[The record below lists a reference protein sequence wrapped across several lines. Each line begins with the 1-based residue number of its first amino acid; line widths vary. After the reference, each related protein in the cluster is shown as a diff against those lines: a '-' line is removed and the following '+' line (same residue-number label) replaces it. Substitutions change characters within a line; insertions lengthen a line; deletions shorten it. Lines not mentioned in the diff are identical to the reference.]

1 MRRDGAGLRPVEI
14 MPQITRLHI
23 LIVLSIVGGFLVL
36 AAWGISAPVG
46 SSPDDGK
53 HLPSIWCAYGEQA
66 NICAY
71 EGPNHTNLGQATV
84 PEGLGWP
91 HGCWSWK
98 PEQSAACIGFRDMP
112 LTEQTR
118 VSADISFLQQTP
130 GLFYKTMYW
139 LTDNNLEQSI
149 LRIRLANILL
159 ALAMVTLAGIVATGA
174 TRTGLI
180 LAWLVTPIPLG
191 LSIIPSTNPSAWA
204 IIGIGTYWA
213 FLLAHWQAK
222 TRGRR
227 IAAGVGAIIA
237 AVLAIGGRTDSAAYV
252 VLVTAAVAVLYWGP
266 RWREARRAVPLLVIP
281 LAAVIA
287 AVLVFRRSP
296 QSAVASNGMGNSG
309 QDSGYSSFGLLAR
322 NISELPGFWLGS
334 FGKWPIGTL
343 DIALPDWVLFSA
355 GIGFFALVFIGI
367 RQLDWPKTAG
377 LLIAFAGI
385 SVLPLWIYQRGS
397 LVVGQELQPRYFLP
411 LFFVLLGL
419 AVLSPQGRRLLVL
432 QRAQQIV
439 LVIALVGAA
448 TGALFAQMHR
458 YTVGDGTFESTFS
471 NPEWWSQGV
480 VSPSVALILGFLGFT
495 AWAIAAMLLLPRGVE
510 GADAGG
516 QPEVADLGVT
526 SRNEA

>member
-1 MRRDGAGLRPVEI
+1 
-14 MPQITRLHI
+14 MPQITRLHV
-23 LIVLSIVGGFLVL
+23 LIAISIIGGFLVL

-53 HLPSIWCAYGEQA
+53 HLPSIWCAYGEQPD
-66 NICAY
+66 ICAY
-71 EGPNHTNLGQATV
+71 EGPNNTNLGQATV

-98 PEQSAACIGFRDMP
+98 PDQSAACVGFRDIP
-112 LTEQTR
+112 LTEQVR

-174 TRTGLI
+174 TRVGLI
-180 LAWLVTPIPLG
+180 LAWLITPIPLG

-213 FLLAHWQAK
+213 FLLAHWQAT

-227 IAAGVGAIIA
+227 IAAGVGAVIA

-252 VLVTAAVAVLYWGP
+252 VLVTAAVAILYWGP
-266 RWREARRAVPLLVIP
+266 RWREARRALPLLVVP
-281 LAAVIA
+281 AAAVIA

-296 QSAVASNGMGNSG
+296 QSYVATQGMAAPGHE
-309 QDSGYSSFGLLAR
+309 SGYSNLGLLGR
-322 NISELPGFWLGS
+322 NISQLPGFWLGN
-334 FGKWPIGTL
+334 FGKWPIGTF

-355 GIGFFALVFIGI
+355 GVAFFALVFIGI
-367 RQLDWPKTAG
+367 RQMDWPKTAG
-377 LLIAFAGI
+377 VLITFAGI
-385 SVLPLWIYQRGS
+385 SVLPLWIYQRGGIM
-397 LVVGQELQPRYFLP
+397 VGEELQPRYFLP

-419 AVLSPQGRRLLVL
+419 AVLSPPGRRLLAL

-439 LVIALVGAA
+439 LVMALVGAA
-448 TGALFAQMHR
+448 TIALFAQMHR
-458 YTVGDGTFESTFS
+458 YTVGDGTYEATFS

-480 VSPSVALILGFLGFT
+480 VSPSAALALGFIGFT
-495 AWAIAAMLLLPRGVE
+495 AWAIAAILLLPRGTEAGEASVRPDA
-510 GADAGG
+510 AD
-516 QPEVADLGVT
+516 PEVA
-526 SRNEA
+526 SRNGA